1 MSQRCQ
7 HSGPRGNCSRPRVPG
22 SDFCSSHC
30 SEADRIKGYQLA
42 DPDLQRSYEEFHASS
57 VLDNVRAEIALCRTL
72 IQERINL
79 ATSEAD
85 KKVLFQ
91 TLPAVNNSLD
101 KLVNSFRKL
110 EAQSNEVLG
119 KGVVNEIAA
128 GVANVLLEELC
139 DVEDRYSIIDR
150 VASRIADLIAEAR
163 NEEYA

>member
-1 MSQRCQ
+1 
-7 HSGPRGNCSRPRVPG
+7 
-22 SDFCSSHC
+22 
-30 SEADRIKGYQLA
+30 
-42 DPDLQRSYEEFHASS
+42 
-57 VLDNVRAEIALCRTL
+57 VRAEIALCRTL